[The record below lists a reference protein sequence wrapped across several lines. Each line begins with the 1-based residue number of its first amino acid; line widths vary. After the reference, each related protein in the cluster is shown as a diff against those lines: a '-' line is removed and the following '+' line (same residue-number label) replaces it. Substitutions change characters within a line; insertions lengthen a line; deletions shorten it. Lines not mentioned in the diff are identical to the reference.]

1 MGAIADLGE
10 AYSKDTVDFGDSH
23 GGFAAILLFSRSI
36 MECAERLLDREE
48 GNPNLNPNLG

>member
-1 MGAIADLGE
+1 MGVIADLGE

-23 GGFAAILLFSRSI
+23 GGFTAILLFSRSI